1 MNEQEFLATLKLV
14 SGEEV
19 ISMVLYLEDEDKVLL
34 SNPFLV
40 EQSKQRQGQLE
51 VVGFSFKEWVMASFD
66 DMYIISRDHIITITE
81 TKGPI
86 EEFYKK
92 NLEKIQSSKQLL
104 HKPNKLPRKSGYL
117 GSIADTKNT
126 LENIY
131 KLSLIHI

>member
-1 MNEQEFLATLKLV
+1 MKEEEFLATIKLV

-34 SNPFLV
+34 SNPFSV
-40 EQSKQRQGQLE
+40 EQSRQRIGQLE
-51 VVGFSFKEWVMASFD
+51 ITGFTFKEWVMASFD

-81 TKGPI
+81 VEGPI

-92 NLEKIQSSKQLL
+92 NLEKIESSKQLL

-117 GSIADTKNT
+117 GSINDTKNT

-131 KLSLIHI
+131 KKS

>member
-1 MNEQEFLATLKLV
+1 MKDQEFLATIKLV

-34 SNPFLV
+34 SNPFSV
-40 EQSKQRQGQLE
+40 EQSRQKQGQLE
-51 VVGFSFKEWVMASFD
+51 ITGFAFKEWVMASFD

-92 NLEKIQSSKQLL
+92 NLQKVESSKQLL

-117 GSIADTKNT
+117 GSINDTKNT

-131 KLSLIHI
+131 KKS

>member
-131 KLSLIHI
+131 KKS

>member
-1 MNEQEFLATLKLV
+1 MKDQEFLATIKLV

-34 SNPFLV
+34 SNPFSV
-40 EQSKQRQGQLE
+40 EQSRQKQGQLE
-51 VVGFSFKEWVMASFD
+51 ITGFAFKEWVMASFD

-81 TKGPI
+81 VKGPI
-86 EEFYKK
+86 AEFYKK

-117 GSIADTKNT
+117 GSINDTKNT

-131 KLSLIHI
+131 KKS

>member
-51 VVGFSFKEWVMASFD
+51 VVGFSFKSGSWHLLMTCTLFL
-66 DMYIISRDHIITITE
+66 E
-81 TKGPI
+81 TTS
-86 EEFYKK
+86 
-92 NLEKIQSSKQLL
+92 L
-104 HKPNKLPRKSGYL
+104 
-117 GSIADTKNT
+117 
-126 LENIY
+126 
-131 KLSLIHI
+131 LSLRQKDL

>member
-1 MNEQEFLATLKLV
+1 MKDQEFLATLKLV

-34 SNPFLV
+34 SNPFSV
-40 EQSKQRQGQLE
+40 EQSRQKQGQLE
-51 VVGFSFKEWVMASFD
+51 ITGFSFKEWVMASFD

-92 NLEKIQSSKQLL
+92 NLEKMESHKQLL

-117 GSIADTKNT
+117 GSINDTKNI

-131 KLSLIHI
+131 KKS

>member
-34 SNPFLV
+34 SNPFSV
-40 EQSKQRQGQLE
+40 EQSRQKQGQLE
-51 VVGFSFKEWVMASFD
+51 ITGFSFKEWVMASFD
-66 DMYIISRDHIITITE
+66 DMYIIGRDHIITITE
-81 TKGPI
+81 VEGPI
-86 EEFYKK
+86 KEFYEK
-92 NLEKIQSSKQLL
+92 NLEKIQSHKQLL

-117 GSIADTKNT
+117 GSINDTKNT

-131 KLSLIHI
+131 KKS

>member
-92 NLEKIQSSKQLL
+92 NLEKIESSKQLL

-117 GSIADTKNT
+117 GSIAETKNT

-131 KLSLIHI
+131 KKS

>member
-40 EQSKQRQGQLE
+40 EQSKQRQGKLE
-51 VVGFSFKEWVMASFD
+51 IVGFAFKEWVMASFD
-66 DMYIISRDHIITITE
+66 DMYIIGRDHIITITE
-81 TKGPI
+81 VEGPI
-86 EEFYKK
+86 KEFYEK
-92 NLEKIQSSKQLL
+92 NLEKIQSHKQLL

-117 GSIADTKNT
+117 GSINDTKNT

-131 KLSLIHI
+131 KKS

>member
-92 NLEKIQSSKQLL
+92 NLQKVESSKQLL

-117 GSIADTKNT
+117 GSIAETKNT

-131 KLSLIHI
+131 KKS

>member
-1 MNEQEFLATLKLV
+1 MKDQEFLATIKLV

-34 SNPFLV
+34 SNPFSV
-40 EQSKQRQGQLE
+40 EQSRQKQGQLE
-51 VVGFSFKEWVMASFD
+51 ITGFSFKEWVMASFD

-117 GSIADTKNT
+117 GSINDTKNT

-131 KLSLIHI
+131 KKS

>member
-117 GSIADTKNT
+117 GSINDTKNT

-131 KLSLIHI
+131 KKS

>member
-92 NLEKIQSSKQLL
+92 NLEK
-104 HKPNKLPRKSGYL
+104 RGYL
-117 GSIADTKNT
+117 IFHYQKM
-126 LENIY
+126 
-131 KLSLIHI
+131 LSLEWQ

>member
-51 VVGFSFKEWVMASFD
+51 VVGFSFKEWVMASFY

-131 KLSLIHI
+131 KKS

>member
-81 TKGPI
+81 VQGPI
-86 EEFYKK
+86 KEFYEK
-92 NLEKIQSSKQLL
+92 NLEKIQSHKQLL

-117 GSIADTKNT
+117 GSINDTKNT

-131 KLSLIHI
+131 KKS

>member
-1 MNEQEFLATLKLV
+1 MKDQEFLATLKLV

-34 SNPFLV
+34 SNPFSV
-40 EQSKQRQGQLE
+40 EQSRQKQGQLE
-51 VVGFSFKEWVMASFD
+51 ITGFSFKEWVMASFD

-131 KLSLIHI
+131 KKS

>member
-1 MNEQEFLATLKLV
+1 MKDEEFLATLKLV

-34 SNPFLV
+34 SNPFTV
-40 EQSKQRQGQLE
+40 EASRQKQGQLE
-51 VVGFSFKEWVMASFD
+51 ITGFSFKEWVMASFD
-66 DMYIISRDHIITITE
+66 DMYIIGRDHIITITE
-81 TKGPI
+81 VQGPI
-86 EEFYKK
+86 KEFYEK

-117 GSIADTKNT
+117 GSINDTKNT

-131 KLSLIHI
+131 KKS

>member
-1 MNEQEFLATLKLV
+1 MKDQEFLATLKLV

-34 SNPFLV
+34 SNPFSV
-40 EQSKQRQGQLE
+40 EQSRQKQGQLE
-51 VVGFSFKEWVMASFD
+51 ITGFSFKEWVMASFD
-66 DMYIISRDHIITITE
+66 DMYIIGRDHIITITE
-81 TKGPI
+81 VEGPI
-86 EEFYKK
+86 KEFYEK

-117 GSIADTKNT
+117 GSINDTKNT

-131 KLSLIHI
+131 KKS

>member
-40 EQSKQRQGQLE
+40 ESSKQRQGKLE
-51 VVGFSFKEWVMASFD
+51 VVGFAFKEWVMASFD

-81 TKGPI
+81 VEGPI
-86 EEFYKK
+86 ADFYKK
-92 NLEKIQSSKQLL
+92 NLDKIVSSKQLL
-104 HKPNKLPRKSGYL
+104 HKPNKLPCKAGDL
-117 GSIADTKNT
+117 GSITETKNT
-126 LENIY
+126 LEDIFN
-131 KLSLIHI
+131 KS

>member
-104 HKPNKLPRKSGYL
+104 HKPNKPPRKSGYL
-117 GSIADTKNT
+117 GSIADTKNI

-131 KLSLIHI
+131 KKS

>member
-1 MNEQEFLATLKLV
+1 MKEQEFLATLKLV

-51 VVGFSFKEWVMASFD
+51 IVGFAFKEWVMASFD

-92 NLEKIQSSKQLL
+92 NLEKIESSKQLL

-131 KLSLIHI
+131 KKS

>member
-1 MNEQEFLATLKLV
+1 MKEQEFLATLKLV

-51 VVGFSFKEWVMASFD
+51 IVGFAFKEWVMASFD

-92 NLEKIQSSKQLL
+92 NLEKIESSKQLL

-117 GSIADTKNT
+117 GSIAETKNT

-131 KLSLIHI
+131 KKS

>member
-92 NLEKIQSSKQLL
+92 NLEKIQYSKQLL

-131 KLSLIHI
+131 KKS

>member
-66 DMYIISRDHIITITE
+66 DMYIISRDHIITITCLLY
-81 TKGPI
+81 TSPSPRDS
-86 EEFYKK
+86 
-92 NLEKIQSSKQLL
+92 NLSRMPSS
-104 HKPNKLPRKSGYL
+104 
-117 GSIADTKNT
+117 A
-126 LENIY
+126 
-131 KLSLIHI
+131 

>member
-1 MNEQEFLATLKLV
+1 MKDQEFLATLKLV

-34 SNPFLV
+34 SNPFTV
-40 EQSKQRQGQLE
+40 EASRQKQGQLE
-51 VVGFSFKEWVMASFD
+51 ITGFSFKEWVMASFD
-66 DMYIISRDHIITITE
+66 DMYIIGRDHIITITE
-81 TKGPI
+81 VQGPI
-86 EEFYKK
+86 KEFYEK

-117 GSIADTKNT
+117 GSITETKNT

-131 KLSLIHI
+131 KKS